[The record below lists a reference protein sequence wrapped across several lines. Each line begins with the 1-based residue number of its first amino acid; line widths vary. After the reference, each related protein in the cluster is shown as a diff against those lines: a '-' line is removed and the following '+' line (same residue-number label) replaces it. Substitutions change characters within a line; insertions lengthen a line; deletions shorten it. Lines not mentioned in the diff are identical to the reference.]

1 MKLDF
6 KKSKTE
12 ALCEDYCHEKN
23 KFRGWEVSNVS
34 VVYEILPRFFKCT
47 CMFCSFVLGIHG
59 WKLPW
64 FYKKSL
70 AIWNKNFKY
79 ECVFEMKNPT
89 ELNQFL
95 PCHF

>member
-1 MKLDF
+1 MKLGF

-47 CMFCSFVLGIHG
+47 CMFCSFVL
-59 WKLPW
+59 
-64 FYKKSL
+64 
-70 AIWNKNFKY
+70 
-79 ECVFEMKNPT
+79 T
-89 ELNQFL
+89 T
-95 PCHF
+95 